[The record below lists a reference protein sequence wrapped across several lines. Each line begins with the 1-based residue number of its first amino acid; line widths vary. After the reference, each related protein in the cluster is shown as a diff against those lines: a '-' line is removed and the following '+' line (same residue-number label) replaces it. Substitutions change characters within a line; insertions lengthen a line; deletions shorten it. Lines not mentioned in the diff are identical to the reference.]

1 MIEMKNNTLRKKLI
15 RLAALLM
22 LLALTINTA
31 GCSGF
36 PPKVSAENLMEQ
48 IKPNPVDGKT
58 TDSQFIN
65 STADFIVELF
75 KKSVDDKKNSL
86 VSPLSVMYAL
96 AMTANGAEGE
106 TLAQMEKVLGKEI
119 PLDELNEYLHY
130 YAENLPHVEKS
141 KFKMANS
148 IRFRDDENKLKVEKD
163 FLQKNADYYNAE
175 IYKSPFTD
183 ETILDINKWVKKNTD
198 GMIEKI
204 IDEIDE
210 DTVMYLINAMVF
222 DAEWKEVYSK
232 GDIYQGQFT
241 SWDGT
246 KQTADFMRSEE
257 SYYLDD
263 GRATGF
269 IKPYFDDKYSF
280 VALLPNEGIK
290 IEDYIADLTG
300 EGLLNTVSSAEP
312 ATVSASLPKFSY
324 EYEITLND
332 VLKSMG
338 MTDGFNPVTADFKR
352 LGSSPIGNIYIGE
365 VLHKTFISLDEL
377 GTKAGAVTKVEM
389 KVESAILDL
398 KIVTLNRPFVYAI
411 IDNATMLPVFIGTVM
426 SLTQ

>member
-1 MIEMKNNTLRKKLI
+1 
-15 RLAALLM
+15 
-22 LLALTINTA
+22 
-31 GCSGF
+31 
-36 PPKVSAENLMEQ
+36 
-48 IKPNPVDGKT
+48 
-58 TDSQFIN
+58 
-65 STADFIVELF
+65 
-75 KKSVDDKKNSL
+75 
-86 VSPLSVMYAL
+86 
-96 AMTANGAEGE
+96 
-106 TLAQMEKVLGKEI
+106 
-119 PLDELNEYLHY
+119 
-130 YAENLPHVEKS
+130 
-141 KFKMANS
+141 
-148 IRFRDDENKLKVEKD
+148 
-163 FLQKNADYYNAE
+163 
-175 IYKSPFTD
+175 
-183 ETILDINKWVKKNTD
+183 
-198 GMIEKI
+198 
-204 IDEIDE
+204 
-210 DTVMYLINAMVF
+210 MYLINAMVF

-398 KIVTLNRPFVYAI
+398 KIVTLDRPFVYAI
-411 IDNATMLPVFIGTVM
+411 IDNATAACFYRNGNEPDPVNLLISQY
-426 SLTQ
+426 SLTFAPAIITFMTVFTAGACFSKQSAEILCCLCIWDI

>member
-1 MIEMKNNTLRKKLI
+1 
-15 RLAALLM
+15 M

-36 PPKVSAENLMEQ
+36 PLRYRQRILWSRLSPILLTEKRRTANLLTLQ
-48 IKPNPVDGKT
+48 LILSSNCLRNPLMTRKIL
-58 TDSQFIN
+58 SY
-65 STADFIVELF
+65 
-75 KKSVDDKKNSL
+75 
-86 VSPLSVMYAL
+86 PHLSVMYAL

-148 IRFRDDENKLKVEKD
+148 IWFRDDENKLKVEKD

-210 DTVMYLINAMVF
+210 EYCYVSHQCHGF

-263 GRATGF
+263 GRATG
-269 IKPYFDDKYSF
+269 S
-280 VALLPNEGIK
+280 
-290 IEDYIADLTG
+290 
-300 EGLLNTVSSAEP
+300 
-312 ATVSASLPKFSY
+312 
-324 EYEITLND
+324 
-332 VLKSMG
+332 
-338 MTDGFNPVTADFKR
+338 
-352 LGSSPIGNIYIGE
+352 
-365 VLHKTFISLDEL
+365 
-377 GTKAGAVTKVEM
+377 
-389 KVESAILDL
+389 
-398 KIVTLNRPFVYAI
+398 
-411 IDNATMLPVFIGTVM
+411 
-426 SLTQ
+426 